1 MNLHLQIEARLYVE
15 YWNNKFLRK
24 DPTRKI
30 KSLLSLNSS
39 ELTVPESLDQT
50 CPLKE
55 APMLLFEDKIQTIS
69 SNLNHVTHQNFSE
82 IIV

>member
-1 MNLHLQIEARLYVE
+1 MI
-15 YWNNKFLRK
+15 
-24 DPTRKI
+24 I
-30 KSLLSLNSS
+30 LNSS

-69 SNLNHVTHQNFSE
+69 INLNHVTHQNFSE